1 MIFTALTQRCHA
13 EKCRLGIIAEAL
25 REGDTGWAQACRH
38 GVIRDR
44 AQLGTGDPMAVHS
57 SVVVS

>member
-1 MIFTALTQRCHA
+1 M
-13 EKCRLGIIAEAL
+13 IAEAL
-25 REGDTGWAQACRH
+25 REGGTGWAQACRH

-44 AQLGTGDPMAVHS
+44 TQAGTGDPMAIDN